1 MTRII
6 DVNIV
11 NAFVASDDGGNPA
24 GVVLDADS
32 LSAAQKQAIAGKVGL
47 SETAFVSKSQQSD
60 FKLEFFTPT
69 RQIAH
74 CGHATIAVFSYLS
87 SLGRITKP
95 QSSKETIDGTRAI
108 VLSGGMAFMEQKAP
122 RYQDLGE
129 PVGVATVM
137 KSLGLTLSDVHH
149 EIAPLVVN
157 TGNSFMLIPLRD
169 EKTLASL
176 APDLPAIAEI
186 SDRLDLIGYYAF
198 TVETK
203 LAASDAAARMFAP
216 RYGIPE
222 ESATGMAAGP
232 LACLLYDRM
241 NVKKSEIVIEQG
253 YLMQPP
259 SPSTIFA
266 RLDVAGGAIRSLLV
280 GGRALASKTIQ
291 VELD

>member
-1 MTRII
+1 MTRMIE
-6 DVNIV
+6 VNIV

-24 GVVLDADS
+24 GVVLDADA
-32 LSAAQKQAIAGKVGL
+32 LSAAQKLAIAGKVGL
-47 SETAFVSKSQQSD
+47 SETAFVSRSQQSD
-60 FKLEFFTPT
+60 FKLDFFTPT

-74 CGHATIAVFSYLS
+74 CGHATIAVFSYLA
-87 SLGRITKP
+87 SLGKITKP

-122 RYQDLGE
+122 RYQELGE
-129 PVGVATVM
+129 PVGVADVM
-137 KSLGLTLSDVHH
+137 KSLGLTLSDVH
-149 EIAPLVVN
+149 EQIAPVVVN
-157 TGNSFMLIPLRD
+157 TGNSFMLVPLRD

-176 APDLPAIAEI
+176 TPDMPAISEI

-203 LAASDAAARMFAP
+203 QASSDAAARMFAP

-259 SPSTIFA
+259 SPSTLFA
-266 RLDVAGGAIRSLLV
+266 RLDVADGAIRSLLV
-280 GGRALASKTIQ
+280 GGRALASRTIQ